1 MQQILC
7 HTSGRA
13 NMAAVEVIVTFE
25 YERLASGDCQ
35 DGSRADYLTMTL
47 LTMGTLERLLIAW
60 QSAKRR
66 IINSERTMLD

>member
-7 HTSGRA
+7 HTIVDVI
-13 NMAAVEVIVTFE
+13 MAAVEVIVTSE

-35 DGSRADYLTMTL
+35 DGSRADYLTMML

-60 QSAKRR
+60 QSARRR
-66 IINSERTMLD
+66 IISSERTMLD